1 MMKGIL
7 FKKFFYLFYNFRAF
21 TTTTTHIELKEA
33 LKCGYVVT
41 HLYRALS
48 WYSICGNLKIVLDI
62 YRNIWSTNVFDN
74 YVRELV
80 KLKVENSKF
89 PPSVCSIVE
98 KKRW

>member
-7 FKKFFYLFYNFRAF
+7 LKNFYIFYNFRAF

-48 WYSICGNLKIVLDI
+48 W
-62 YRNIWSTNVFDN
+62 
-74 YVRELV
+74 
-80 KLKVENSKF
+80 
-89 PPSVCSIVE
+89 
-98 KKRW
+98 